1 PTVFTFEENK
11 DYQTVGKIKES
22 KGTTEMDPVFDMVI
36 TFFSN
41 TATFTKRIKLTGDK
55 GTTIKGEVEFMVCDD
70 TRCLPPA
77 YVDLVFKIPA
87 PEKSEET
94 AIASENTETIVETAE
109 NTAAVDTVKTEV
121 VKDNVQASSENTLSA
136 AEQNKKHE
144 QKGLW
149 TIFLVAFLFGF
160 TALLTP
166 CVFPMIPMTVSFF
179 TKQSKTRA
187 AGIKNAII
195 YGIAIILIY
204 VFLGAVVT
212 WFFGADA
219 LNALSTNVWF

>member
-1 PTVFTFEENK
+1 KKISETEYDLISKATIDKGWHLYSQVVPENGPLPTVFTFEENK

-109 NTAAVDTVKTEV
+109 NTAAVDTVKTE
-121 VKDNVQASSENTLSA
+121 
-136 AEQNKKHE
+136 
-144 QKGLW
+144 
-149 TIFLVAFLFGF
+149 
-160 TALLTP
+160 
-166 CVFPMIPMTVSFF
+166 
-179 TKQSKTRA
+179 
-187 AGIKNAII
+187 
-195 YGIAIILIY
+195 
-204 VFLGAVVT
+204 
-212 WFFGADA
+212 
-219 LNALSTNVWF
+219 